1 MNIICIGK
9 NYAAHAKEMGGQV
22 PNDLVF
28 FTKPDIS
35 AVKNSKPFYIP
46 EWSTR
51 MDYEVEIVVK
61 INKVGK
67 NIEEEFAHK
76 YYSEIGIGID
86 FTERNIQKELKKEGL
101 PWERAKAFDNAAY
114 FGKFVPMS
122 QIDDI
127 KNVNFRLEKNG
138 KIVQQSNSSF
148 MLYPVDTILSEVS
161 KYMTLKIG
169 DLIYT
174 GTPEGI
180 GPVHEGDTLE
190 CFLEDECLLKFD
202 IK

>member
-9 NYAAHAKEMGGQV
+9 NFVAHAEEMGEQI
-22 PNDLVF
+22 PDDLVF
-28 FTKPDIS
+28 FTKPDIC

-46 EWSTR
+46 DWSTR

-67 NIEEEFAHK
+67 NIAEEFAHK
-76 YYSEIGIGID
+76 YYAEIGIGID
-86 FTERNIQKELKKEGL
+86 FTERNIQKNLKENGL
-101 PWERAKAFDNAAY
+101 PWERAKVFDGAAY

-122 QIDDI
+122 QINDI
-127 KNVNFRLEKNG
+127 NDVNFRLEQNG
-138 KIVQQSNSSF
+138 NVVQKSNSSL
-148 MLYPVDTILSEVS
+148 MIYSVDKIIAEVS
-161 KYMTLKIG
+161 KYITLRIG

-180 GPVHEGDTLE
+180 GPVHEEDTLA